1 MSLGREL
8 QMQRAQKGLSQIDLA
23 KMAGISPSTISYIEV
38 GKKGEYR
45 KTSFKIVIKLEK
57 ALSLE
62 PGTLT
67 KYVE

>member
-8 QMQRAQKGLSQIDLA
+8 QMQRAQRGLSQIDLA

-38 GKKGEYR
+38 GKKGKYR

>member
-8 QMQRAQKGLSQIDLA
+8 QIQRAQKGLSQIDLA

>member
-8 QMQRAQKGLSQIDLA
+8 QMQRAQRGLSQIDLA

-45 KTSFKIVIKLEK
+45 KTSLKIVIKLEK

>member
-8 QMQRAQKGLSQIDLA
+8 QMQRAQRGLSQIDLA

>member
-1 MSLGREL
+1 MDLGREL
-8 QMQRAQKGLSQIDLA
+8 QMQRAQRGLSQIDLA

-45 KTSFKIVIKLEK
+45 KTSLKIVIKLEK

-67 KYVE
+67 RYVE